1 LHKNCGQKKRGFFS
15 KIALFHKKLH
25 TLKRNI
31 EQFCGRFLPILAF
44 FEMLNGNFLNVI
56 FQKNPFVKKIK

>member
-1 LHKNCGQKKRGFFS
+1 LHKNCVQKKRGFFS